1 MKSVEIYGLYA
12 YKSGLCFLLYKTR
25 NGCVFV
31 VGFSSCYLQRVVFGR
46 GGGGRKV
53 WTSERRT
60 MMNGVE
66 KTNGEDI
73 AMEEQLITPWTAS
86 VSR

>member
-1 MKSVEIYGLYA
+1 
-12 YKSGLCFLLYKTR
+12 
-25 NGCVFV
+25 V
-31 VGFSSCYLQRVVFGR
+31 VLGR

-53 WTSERRT
+53 WTLLERRT

-73 AMEEQLITPWTAS
+73 AMEEQLITPWTSS

>member
-1 MKSVEIYGLYA
+1 
-12 YKSGLCFLLYKTR
+12 
-25 NGCVFV
+25 
-31 VGFSSCYLQRVVFGR
+31 
-46 GGGGRKV
+46 
-53 WTSERRT
+53 

-73 AMEEQLITPWTAS
+73 AMEEQLITPWTSS